1 MGDVLLHRLI
11 GQPTMTST
19 PAEPSAGWLTP
30 DQQAAWQ
37 GLLRM
42 QAQLG
47 ARLSRQL
54 TTDSGLSLQDYSV
67 LVALDEAPKGRLR
80 VHELGKELGWE
91 KSRLSHHTT
100 RMQARGLVERRPCP
114 SDQRGLFI
122 TITRAGHDT
131 LQAAAAAHVEE
142 VRQAFIDRLS
152 PEYITALNQIAT
164 AVLAGLDP
172 SEDGQHGG
180 EH

>member
-1 MGDVLLHRLI
+1 
-11 GQPTMTST
+11 MTST
-19 PAEPSAGWLTP
+19 PADPSARWLTP
-30 DQQAAWQ
+30 DQQTAWR

-42 QAQLG
+42 QAQIG

-67 LVALDEAPKGRLR
+67 LVALDEAPEGRLR
-80 VHELGKELGWE
+80 AHDLGKELGWE

-122 TITRAGHDT
+122 TITTAGRQT
-131 LQAAAAAHVEE
+131 LEAAAVGHVEE
-142 VRQAFIDRLS
+142 VRQSLIDRLS
-152 PEYITALNQIAT
+152 PEHITALNQIAT
-164 AVLAGLDP
+164 AVLAGLD
-172 SEDGQHGG
+172 SSDDDHDGGG
-180 EH
+180 R